1 MQQRR
6 MSEVRKAR
14 TKPRMEMKTKRDIV
28 MMIVRVIVNRQK
40 KR

>member
-1 MQQRR
+1 

-14 TKPRMEMKTKRDIV
+14 MKPRMEMKNEREIV
-28 MMIVRVIVNRQK
+28 VIVVTVIVNRQK